1 MMKSALFALCIGAS
15 AASAATILGFGVEAD
30 YYNPTASG
38 DFNYKATTTQFNNQS
53 QSDYQIGLYL
63 EHPAPVLPNIRL
75 DLTPESSF
83 SGSDGLGGTNKV
95 SIGQTDITPYY
106 EILDN
111 VVDLDIGVTFK
122 VVDVKVEGTSFVDQ
136 SFNEVIPMGY
146 LSAGV
151 DLIGTGLRISGDV
164 KYIQYQGD
172 SLGDSRIKAVWNM
185 MAGVQAQAGYRY
197 ETLKIDNR
205 FDLNTNVTI
214 EGPFIGVG
222 FTF

>member
-1 MMKSALFALCIGAS
+1 MKILLSLCAAAVMAS
-15 AASAATILGFGVEAD
+15 ASTLLGFGAEVD

-38 DFNYKATTTQFNNQS
+38 DFNYKTTTTHFNDES
-53 QSDYQIGLYL
+53 QSDYQIGFYF
-63 EHPAPVLPNIRL
+63 EHPAPLLPNIRL

-83 SGSDGLGGTNKV
+83 TGSNGAGGVNKV
-95 SIGQTDITPYY
+95 SFNQTDITPYY

-122 VVDVKVEGTSFVDQ
+122 ILDAKVEGSSHEHF
-136 SFNEVIPMGY
+136 SEVIPMGY
-146 LSAGV
+146 VSAGV

-164 KYIQYQGD
+164 KYVEYSGD
-172 SLGDSRIKAVWNM
+172 SLSDSRIKAIWNV
-185 MAGVQAQAGYRY
+185 MAGIQAQAGYRY
-197 ETLKIDNR
+197 ETIKIDDR
-205 FDLNTNVTI
+205 FDLHSNVTI